1 MQAIRIHCTGGPDT
15 LIAETMPDP
24 VPAPGEVV
32 VAVEAAGVNFIDCY
46 HRSGLYPQP
55 LPFTPGVEG
64 AGTVC
69 ALGAEVTAFR
79 IGDRVAWVGVAGSY
93 AEQAVIP
100 AERLVPLPP
109 EVTAQQAATALL
121 QGLTAQILTSETCPL
136 APGDRVL
143 VHAGAGGVGR
153 LLIQMARARGAR
165 VIATVGSAGKVDL
178 VRELG
183 AERVIDRSREDVVA
197 ACLDWTSGAGVRAA
211 FDGIGAVT
219 FDGSL
224 SVLARR
230 GMLVLFGQSSGP
242 VAPVDPARLA
252 AGSFFLTRPSLFHY
266 IADRQALL
274 AHAEA
279 LFAKLQAGRLQLL
292 VNQTFPLTAAA
303 AAQRALESGQT
314 TGKLLLL
321 PSGSAAAAG
330 T

>member
-1 MQAIRIHCTGGPDT
+1 MQAMRIHHTGGPDA
-15 LIAETMPDP
+15 LIAETVPDP

-93 AEQAVIP
+93 AEQAAIP
-100 AERLVPLPP
+100 AERLIPLPT
-109 EVTAQQAATALL
+109 EVTAQQAATVLL

-136 APGDRVL
+136 APGDRIL

-178 VRELG
+178 VRDLG
-183 AERVIDRSREDVVA
+183 AERVVDRSREDVVA
-197 ACLDWTSGAGVRAA
+197 ACLDWTGGAGVRAV
-211 FDGIGAVT
+211 FDGIGAAT

-224 SVLARR
+224 AILARR

-266 IADRQALL
+266 IAERAALL
-274 AHAEA
+274 SHAEA
-279 LFAKLQAGRLQLL
+279 LFANLQAGRLQLL
-292 VNQTFPLTAAA
+292 VDQTFPLTEAAA
-303 AAQRALESGQT
+303 AHRALESGQT

-321 PSGSAAAAG
+321 P
-330 T
+330 

>member
-1 MQAIRIHCTGGPDT
+1 MQAMRIHHTGGPDA
-15 LIAETMPDP
+15 LIAETVPDP

-93 AEQAVIP
+93 AEQAAIP
-100 AERLVPLPP
+100 AERLVPLPTA
-109 EVTAQQAATALL
+109 VTAQQAATALL

-136 APGDRVL
+136 APGDQIL

-165 VIATVGSAGKVDL
+165 VIATVGSPGKVDL
-178 VRELG
+178 VRDLG
-183 AERVIDRSREDVVA
+183 AERVVDRSREDVVA
-197 ACLDWTSGAGVRAA
+197 AGLDWTGGAGVRAV
-211 FDGIGAVT
+211 FDGIGTAT

-224 SVLARR
+224 AILARR

-266 IADRQALL
+266 IAEPAALVS
-274 AHAEA
+274 HAEA
-279 LFAKLQAGRLQLL
+279 LFANLQAGRLQLL
-292 VNQTFPLTAAA
+292 VDQTFPLTEAAA
-303 AAQRALESGQT
+303 AHRALESGQT

-321 PSGSAAAAG
+321 P
-330 T
+330 

>member
-1 MQAIRIHCTGGPDT
+1 MQAMRIHRTGGPDVLT
-15 LIAETMPDP
+15 AEIVPDP
-24 VPAPGEVV
+24 VPAPSEVV

-79 IGDRVAWVGVAGSY
+79 IGDRMAWAGVAGSY
-93 AEQAVIP
+93 AEQAAIP
-100 AERLVPLPP
+100 AERLIPLPP
-109 EVTAQQAATALL
+109 EVTAQQAATGLL

-165 VIATVGSAGKVDL
+165 VIATVGSADKVDL
-178 VRELG
+178 VRKLG
-183 AERVIDRSREDVVA
+183 AERVVDRSREDVVS
-197 ACLDWTSGAGVRAA
+197 ACRDWTGSAGVRAV
-211 FDGIGAVT
+211 FDGIGAAT

-224 SVLARR
+224 AVLARR

-266 IADRQALL
+266 IAERAALL
-274 AHAEA
+274 SHAEA
-279 LFAKLQAGRLQLL
+279 LFANLQAGRLQLR
-292 VNQTFPLTAAA
+292 VDQTFPLTEAAA
-303 AAQRALESGQT
+303 AHLALESGQT

-321 PSGSAAAAG
+321 P
-330 T
+330 

>member
-1 MQAIRIHCTGGPDT
+1 MQAMRIHRTGGPDVLT
-15 LIAETMPDP
+15 AEIVPDP

-93 AEQAVIP
+93 AEQAAIP
-100 AERLVPLPP
+100 AERLIPLPP
-109 EVTAQQAATALL
+109 EVTAQQAATVLL

-136 APGDRVL
+136 APGARVL

-178 VRELG
+178 VRDLG
-183 AERVIDRSREDVVA
+183 AERVVDRSREDVVA
-197 ACLDWTSGAGVRAA
+197 AGLDWTGGAGMRAV
-211 FDGIGAVT
+211 FDGIGAAT

-224 SVLARR
+224 AVLARR

-242 VAPVDPARLA
+242 VAPLDPSRLA
-252 AGSFFLTRPSLFHY
+252 AGSLFLTRPSLFHY
-266 IADRQALL
+266 IAERAALL
-274 AHAEA
+274 SHAEA
-279 LFAKLQAGRLQLL
+279 LFANLQAGRLQLL
-292 VNQTFPLTAAA
+292 VDQTFPLTEAAA
-303 AAQRALESGQT
+303 AHQALESGQT

-321 PSGSAAAAG
+321 P
-330 T
+330 

>member
-1 MQAIRIHCTGGPDT
+1 MQAMRLHHTGGPDA
-15 LIAETMPDP
+15 LIAETVPDP

-79 IGDRVAWVGVAGSY
+79 IGDRVAWVGVAGSF
-93 AEQAVIP
+93 AEQAAIP
-100 AERLVPLPP
+100 AERLVPLPTA
-109 EVTAQQAATALL
+109 VTAQQAATVLL

-178 VRELG
+178 VRDLG
-183 AERVIDRSREDVVA
+183 AERVVDRSREDVVA
-197 ACLDWTSGAGVRAA
+197 AGLDWTGGAGVRAV
-211 FDGIGAVT
+211 FDGIGAAT

-224 SVLARR
+224 AILARR

-266 IADRQALL
+266 IAERAALL
-274 AHAEA
+274 SHAEA
-279 LFAKLQAGRLQLL
+279 LFANLQAGRLQLL
-292 VNQTFPLTAAA
+292 VDQTFPLTEAAA
-303 AAQRALESGQT
+303 AHRALESGQT

-321 PSGSAAAAG
+321 P
-330 T
+330 

>member
-1 MQAIRIHCTGGPDT
+1 MQTMRIHHTGGPDV
-15 LIAETMPDP
+15 LVAETVPDP

-32 VAVEAAGVNFIDCY
+32 VMVEAAGVNFIDCY

-64 AGTVC
+64 AGTVR
-69 ALGAEVTAFR
+69 ALGADVTAFQ
-79 IGDRVAWVGVAGSY
+79 IGDRVAWVGVPGSY

-109 EVTAQQAATALL
+109 GVTAQQAATALL

-153 LLIQMARARGAR
+153 LLIQMAQARGAR

-178 VRELG
+178 VRDLG
-183 AERVIDRSREDVVA
+183 AERVVDRSREDVVTA
-197 ACLDWTSGAGVRAA
+197 GLDWTGGAGVRAV
-211 FDGIGAVT
+211 FDGIGAAT

-224 SVLARR
+224 AILARR

-274 AHAEA
+274 SHAEA
-279 LFAKLQAGRLQLL
+279 VFANLQVGRLQLL
-292 VNQTFPLTAAA
+292 VDQAFPLTEASAAH
-303 AAQRALESGQT
+303 QALESGQT

-321 PSGSAAAAG
+321 P
-330 T
+330 

>member
-1 MQAIRIHCTGGPDT
+1 MQAMRIHRTGGPDVLT
-15 LIAETMPDP
+15 AEIVPDP
-24 VPAPGEVV
+24 VPAPDEVV

-79 IGDRVAWVGVAGSY
+79 IGDRVAWAGVAGSY
-93 AEQAVIP
+93 AEQAAIP
-100 AERLVPLPP
+100 AERLIPLPP
-109 EVTAQQAATALL
+109 EVTAQQAATGLL

-178 VRELG
+178 VRDLG
-183 AERVIDRSREDVVA
+183 AERVVDRSREDVVA
-197 ACLDWTSGAGVRAA
+197 ACLDWTGGAGVRAV
-211 FDGIGAVT
+211 FDGIGAAT

-224 SVLARR
+224 AVLARR

-266 IADRQALL
+266 IAERAALL
-274 AHAEA
+274 SHAEA
-279 LFAKLQAGRLQLL
+279 LFANLQAGRLQLR
-292 VNQTFPLTAAA
+292 VDQTFPLTEAAA
-303 AAQRALESGQT
+303 AHRALESGQT

-321 PSGSAAAAG
+321 P
-330 T
+330 

>member
-1 MQAIRIHCTGGPDT
+1 MQAIRIHCTGGPDVLMT
-15 LIAETMPDP
+15 ETMPDP

-32 VAVEAAGVNFIDCY
+32 VTVEAAGVNFIDCY

-69 ALGAEVTAFR
+69 ALGAEVTAFQP
-79 IGDRVAWVGVAGSY
+79 GDRVAWAGVAGSY
-93 AEQAVIP
+93 AERAVIP

-109 EVTAQQAATALL
+109 GITAQQAATALL
-121 QGLTAQILTSETCPL
+121 QGLTAQILTSEICPL

-153 LLIQMARARGAR
+153 LLIQMARARGTR

-197 ACLDWTSGAGVRAA
+197 ACLDWTGGAGVRAV

-219 FDGSL
+219 FDDSL
-224 SVLARR
+224 AVLARR

-242 VAPVDPARLA
+242 VAPLDPARLA

-292 VNQTFPLTAAA
+292 VNQTFPLMAAA

>member
-1 MQAIRIHCTGGPDT
+1 
-15 LIAETMPDP
+15 
-24 VPAPGEVV
+24 
-32 VAVEAAGVNFIDCY
+32 VEAAGVNFIDCY

-79 IGDRVAWVGVAGSY
+79 IGDRMAWAGVAGSY
-93 AEQAVIP
+93 AEQAAIP
-100 AERLVPLPP
+100 AERLIPLPP
-109 EVTAQQAATALL
+109 EVTAQQAATGLL

-178 VRELG
+178 VLDLG
-183 AERVIDRSREDVVA
+183 AERVVDRSREDVVA
-197 ACLDWTSGAGVRAA
+197 ACLDWTGGAGVRAV
-211 FDGIGAVT
+211 FDGIGAAT

-224 SVLARR
+224 AVLARR

-266 IADRQALL
+266 IAERAALL
-274 AHAEA
+274 SHAEA
-279 LFAKLQAGRLQLL
+279 LFANLQAGRLQLR
-292 VNQTFPLTAAA
+292 VDQTFPLTEAAA
-303 AAQRALESGQT
+303 AHLALESGQT

-321 PSGSAAAAG
+321 P
-330 T
+330 

>member
-1 MQAIRIHCTGGPDT
+1 MQAMRIHRTGGPDVLT
-15 LIAETMPDP
+15 AEIVPDP
-24 VPAPGEVV
+24 VPAPSEVV

-69 ALGAEVTAFR
+69 ALGAEVTAFKT
-79 IGDRVAWVGVAGSY
+79 GDRVAWVGVAGSY
-93 AEQAVIP
+93 AEQAAIP
-100 AERLVPLPP
+100 AERLIPLPP
-109 EVTAQQAATALL
+109 EVTAQQAATVLL

-136 APGDRVL
+136 APGDQIL
-143 VHAGAGGVGR
+143 VHSGAGGVGR
-153 LLIQMARARGAR
+153 LLVQMARARGAR

-178 VRELG
+178 VRKLG
-183 AERVIDRSREDVVA
+183 AERVVDRSREDVVA
-197 ACLDWTSGAGVRAA
+197 ACREWTGGAGVRAV
-211 FDGIGAVT
+211 FDGIGAAT

-224 SVLARR
+224 AILARR

-266 IADRQALL
+266 IAERAALL
-274 AHAEA
+274 SHAEA
-279 LFAKLQAGRLQLL
+279 LFANLQAGRLQLL
-292 VNQTFPLTAAA
+292 VDQTFPLTEAAA
-303 AAQRALESGQT
+303 AHRALESGRT

-321 PSGSAAAAG
+321 P
-330 T
+330 

>member
-1 MQAIRIHCTGGPDT
+1 MRIHHTGGPDT

-93 AEQAVIP
+93 AEQAAIP
-100 AERLVPLPP
+100 AERLIPLPP
-109 EVTAQQAATALL
+109 EVTAQQAATVLL

-136 APGDRVL
+136 APGDQIL

-165 VIATVGSAGKVDL
+165 VIATVGSPGKVDL
-178 VRELG
+178 VRDLG
-183 AERVIDRSREDVVA
+183 AERVVDRSREDVVA
-197 ACLDWTSGAGVRAA
+197 AGLDWTGGAGMRAV
-211 FDGIGAVT
+211 FDGIGAAT

-224 SVLARR
+224 AVLARR

-266 IADRQALL
+266 IAEPAALL
-274 AHAEA
+274 SHAEA
-279 LFAKLQAGRLQLL
+279 LFANLQAGRLQLL
-292 VNQTFPLTAAA
+292 VDQTFPLTEAAA
-303 AAQRALESGQT
+303 AHRALESGQT

-321 PSGSAAAAG
+321 P
-330 T
+330 

>member
-1 MQAIRIHCTGGPDT
+1 MQAMRIHRTGGPDVMT
-15 LIAETMPDP
+15 AEIVPDP
-24 VPAPGEVV
+24 VPAPEEVV

-93 AEQAVIP
+93 AEQAAIP
-100 AERLVPLPP
+100 AERLVPLPTA
-109 EVTAQQAATALL
+109 VTAQQAATALL

-178 VRELG
+178 VRDLG
-183 AERVIDRSREDVVA
+183 AERVVDRSREDVVA
-197 ACLDWTSGAGVRAA
+197 AGLDWTGGAGMRAV
-211 FDGIGAVT
+211 FDGIGAAT

-224 SVLARR
+224 AVLARR

-242 VAPVDPARLA
+242 VAPLDPSRLA
-252 AGSFFLTRPSLFHY
+252 AGSLFLTRPSLFHY
-266 IADRQALL
+266 IAERAALL
-274 AHAEA
+274 SHAEA
-279 LFAKLQAGRLQLL
+279 LFANLQAGRLQLL
-292 VNQTFPLTAAA
+292 VDQIFPLTEAAA
-303 AAQRALESGQT
+303 AHWALESGHT
-314 TGKLLLL
+314 TGKLLLR
-321 PSGSAAAAG
+321 P
-330 T
+330 